1 MAYKNKAGQSRERA
15 MVAAYSLVTDFG
27 GKQVDVA
34 KVLGC
39 SQATVA
45 NWVKEIGYK
54 KEIAGLEYELKDAKG
69 YIKVLRSE
77 IKAVEYKEVEPKKVR
92 ALEHKRD

>member
-1 MAYKNKAGQSRERA
+1 MAYKNKAGQPRERA
-15 MVAAYSLVTDFG
+15 MVAAYSLVTEFG

-39 SQATVA
+39 SQATIA

-54 KEIAGLEYELKDAKG
+54 KAVAGLENELKDAKS
-69 YIKVLRSE
+69 YIKELRSE
-77 IKAVEYKEVEPKKVR
+77 IKAI
-92 ALEHKRD
+92 EHKRD

>member
-1 MAYKNKAGQSRERA
+1 MAYKNKAGQPRERA

-27 GKQVDVA
+27 GRQADVA

-39 SQATVA
+39 SQATIA

-54 KEIAGLEYELKDAKG
+54 KAIAGLENDLKDAKV
-69 YIKVLRSE
+69 YIKELRNE
-77 IKAVEYKEVEPKKVR
+77 MKAIGYQ
-92 ALEHKRD
+92 RD

>member
-1 MAYKNKAGQSRERA
+1 MAYKNKAGQPRERA
-15 MVAAYSLVTDFG
+15 MVAAYSLVKDFG
-27 GKQVDVA
+27 GKQADVA

-54 KEIAGLEYELKDAKG
+54 KEIAGLEHDLKDAKS
-69 YIKVLRSE
+69 YIKELRHE
-77 IKAVEYKEVEPKKVR
+77 MKAIGYR
-92 ALEHKRD
+92 QD